1 MHNVVPQSE
10 LMAKENAMTEMEEE
24 ISMMKMRLQ
33 NIEDSLG
40 PKLVGIT
47 IHSGNLTWQWNIPHV

>member
-33 NIEDSLG
+33 NIEDTH
-40 PKLVGIT
+40 PAKQAV
-47 IHSGNLTWQWNIPHV
+47 IPGS

>member
-1 MHNVVPQSE
+1 MLQGFHVTRTIGLAAKVHNVVPQSE

-33 NIEDSLG
+33 NIED
-40 PKLVGIT
+40 
-47 IHSGNLTWQWNIPHV
+47 

>member
-47 IHSGNLTWQWNIPHV
+47 YTSVI

>member
-1 MHNVVPQSE
+1 MLQGFHVTRTIGLAAKVHNVVPQSE

-33 NIEDSLG
+33 NIEDWLSQA
-40 PKLVGIT
+40 
-47 IHSGNLTWQWNIPHV
+47 S